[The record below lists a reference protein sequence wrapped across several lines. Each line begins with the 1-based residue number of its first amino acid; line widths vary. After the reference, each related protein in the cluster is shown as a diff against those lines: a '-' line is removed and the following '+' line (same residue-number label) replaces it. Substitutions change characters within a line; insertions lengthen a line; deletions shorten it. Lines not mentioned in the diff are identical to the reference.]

1 MKRHIRLVTRCGCT
15 REMDVPS
22 LKLTFRVSIDRQF
35 IGMAPDAGGFVFER
49 TDERRFEHFAGTGIG
64 GDVAI
69 YEEVASR

>member
-22 LKLTFRVSIDRQF
+22 LKLTVQVSLQRTF
-35 IGMAPDAGGFVFER
+35 IGLAADAGGFVFEQSE
-49 TDERRFEHFAGTGIG
+49 ERRFEHLTGTGIG
-64 GDVAI
+64 DDVAV